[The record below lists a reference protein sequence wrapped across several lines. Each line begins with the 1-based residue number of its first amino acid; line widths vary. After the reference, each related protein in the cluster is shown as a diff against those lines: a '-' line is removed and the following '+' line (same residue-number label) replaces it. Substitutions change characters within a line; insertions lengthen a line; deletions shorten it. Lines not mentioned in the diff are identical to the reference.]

1 MKRLWSCCNP
11 RKESGER
18 QNHQKEKG
26 MNASKHP
33 KVAEGGQ
40 PSAKCGK
47 WALWLIMITFVL
59 PLLFFSIIE
68 IFNVDSLGQLALSI
82 LFFIMFMGLPGCLVS
97 LVLGVTAIIRNECPV
112 KPAVLSVA
120 ISVWPAL
127 FALWILRNFLTMGE
141 PW

>member
-1 MKRLWSCCNP
+1 MKAN
-11 RKESGER
+11 
-18 QNHQKEKG
+18 
-26 MNASKHP
+26 KHP

-40 PSAKCGK
+40 PPAKCGK

-59 PLLFFSIIE
+59 PIVILPILE
-68 IFNVDSLGQLALSI
+68 ILNVASLDLSLSI
-82 LFFIMFMGLPGCLVS
+82 LFIVIFVGLPGGLVS